1 MKNIL
6 TTLIIFISL
15 SVFGQADTKFDILMR
30 STDMFE
36 NSYTKVID
44 YDKPDTCFIHV
55 ITNDTVAIR
64 TMKNTYLLDSYIVKG
79 NRHTFYFPKKSGARI
94 LTNLNGAQVKFHVDK
109 VIVYGKD

>member
-1 MKNIL
+1 MKKIL
-6 TTLIIFISL
+6 TILMVSVSGLI
-15 SVFGQADTKFDILMR
+15 FGQVDTKFDILMR

-36 NSYTKVID
+36 NPYTKVVD

-64 TMKNTYLLDSYIVKG
+64 TMKNTYLLDSYNVKG

-94 LTNLNGAQVKFHVDK
+94 ITNLNGAKVKFNVNK
-109 VIVYGKD
+109 VILH